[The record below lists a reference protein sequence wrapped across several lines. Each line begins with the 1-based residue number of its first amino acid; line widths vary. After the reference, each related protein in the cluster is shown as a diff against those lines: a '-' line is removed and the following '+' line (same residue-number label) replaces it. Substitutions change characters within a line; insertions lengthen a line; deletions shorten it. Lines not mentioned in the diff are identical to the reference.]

1 MPKGIYAA
9 ASAMVVETRAQE
21 VNARN
26 LANQQTPGYR
36 EESVRRNSFAN
47 ILRTQGRNENIAG
60 DGGAGV
66 LPAGSY
72 YSFTEGQLEPTAAPY
87 DLGLRGEG
95 FYRVR
100 DDQGRVLLTRAAHF
114 MPDTQGRLVTPQGWV
129 VEGQRGAIT
138 VPANARRIVVDTTG
152 RVTAETIEN
161 GVAQQTVIDQLRV
174 VTVADTRRLTPLNG
188 QYFDPTDQAMSDAT
202 KYQVAQ
208 GNLEKANLE
217 PLEQMVEMIAVSRR
231 YDAAQRAL
239 KEQAN
244 VGGGLS
250 ELLRGGA

>member
-9 ASAMVVETRAQE
+9 ASAMVIETRAQE
-21 VNARN
+21 INARN

-36 EESVRRNSFAN
+36 EESVRRNSFADVM
-47 ILRTQGRNENIAG
+47 RSQGHNEDIAG

-72 YSFTEGQLEPTAAPY
+72 FSFSEGQLEPTAAPY
-87 DLGLRGEG
+87 DLALRGEG

-114 MPDTQGRLVTPQGWV
+114 MPDAQGRLVTAQGWV
-129 VEGQRGAIT
+129 VEGQGGAIT
-138 VPANARRIVVDTTG
+138 VPANAQRIIVDPTG
-152 RVTAETIEN
+152 RVMAETVEN
-161 GVAQQTVIDQLRV
+161 GAPQRAVIDQLRV
-174 VTVADTRRLTPLNG
+174 VTVADTRQLVPLNG
-188 QYFDPTDQAMSDAT
+188 QYFDPANQAMSDAT

-208 GNLEKANLE
+208 GNLEKANFE
-217 PLEQMVEMIAVSRR
+217 PLEQMVEMIAVHRR

-244 VGGGLS
+244 LGGGLS

>member
-21 VNARN
+21 INARN

-36 EESVRRNSFAN
+36 EESVRRNSFAEA
-47 ILRTQGRNENIAG
+47 LRAQGKTEDVGG

-72 YSFTEGQLEPTAAPY
+72 FSFTEGQLEQTSSPY
-87 DLGLRGEG
+87 DLAIRGEG

-100 DDQGRVLLTRAAHF
+100 DDQGRLLLTRAGHF
-114 MPDTQGRLVTPQGWV
+114 TPDSQGRLATPQGWL
-129 VEGQRGAIT
+129 VEGQGGPIT
-138 VPANARRIVVDTTG
+138 IPPDARRVSVDSTG
-152 RVTAETIEN
+152 RVMIETLQN
-161 GVAQQTVIDQLRV
+161 GIPQQTALDQLRV
-174 VTVADTRRLTPLNG
+174 VKVADTKQLLPLNG
-188 QYFDPTDQAMSDAT
+188 QYFDPVDQAVTDAT
-202 KYQVAQ
+202 GYQVAQ
-208 GNLEKANLE
+208 GHLEKANME
-217 PLEQMVEMIAVSRR
+217 PLEQMVAMIAVQRR

-244 VGGGLS
+244 VGGSLS
-250 ELLRGGA
+250 ELLRGGS

>member
-21 VNARN
+21 INARN

-36 EESVRRNSFAN
+36 EETVRRNSFADV
-47 ILRTQGRNENIAG
+47 LRANGNREDISG

-72 YSFTEGQLEPTAAPY
+72 FSFSEGQLEPTAAPF
-87 DLGLRGEG
+87 DFAIRGEG

-100 DDQGRVLLTRAAHF
+100 DDQGRVLLTRAGHF
-114 MPDTQGRLVTPQGWV
+114 MPDTQGRLATPQGWLL
-129 VEGQRGAIT
+129 EGQGGPIT
-138 VPANARRIVVDTTG
+138 VPNDARRIVVDETG
-152 RVTAETIEN
+152 RVMAETLQGGI
-161 GVAQQTVIDQLRV
+161 VQRTVVDQIRV
-174 VTVADTRRLTPLNG
+174 VTVADTKQLTPLNG
-188 QYFDPTDQAMSDAT
+188 QYFDPGEQAVTDAG
-202 KYQVAQ
+202 KYQIAQ
-208 GNLEKANLE
+208 GQLEKANLE
-217 PLEQMVEMIAVSRR
+217 PLEQMVEMIAVQRR

-244 VGGGLS
+244 LGGSLS
-250 ELLRGGA
+250 DLLRGGA

>member
-21 VNARN
+21 ITARN

-36 EESVRRNSFAN
+36 EETVRRNSFADL
-47 ILRTQGRNENIAG
+47 LRAQGNQEGIAG

-72 YSFTEGQLEPTAAPY
+72 FSFAEGQLEATSAPY
-87 DLGLRGEG
+87 DLALRGQG

-100 DDQGRVLLTRAAHF
+100 DDQGKVLLTRAGHF
-114 MPDTQGRLVTPQGWV
+114 MPDAQGRLATPQGWLL
-129 VEGQRGAIT
+129 EGQGGPIT
-138 VPANARRIVVDTTG
+138 VPPDANRIVVEPNG
-152 RVTAETIEN
+152 RVVAETKQGGTI
-161 GVAQQTVIDQLRV
+161 QQAVIDQVRV
-174 VTVADTRRLTPLNG
+174 VTVPSPSRMTPLNG
-188 QYFDPTDQAMSDAT
+188 QYFDPGEQAMTDTTAV
-202 KYQVAQ
+202 QVSQ
-208 GNLEKANLE
+208 GYLEKANLE
-217 PLEQMVEMIAVSRR
+217 PLEQMVEMIAVQRR
-231 YDAAQRAL
+231 YDASQRAL

-244 VGGGLS
+244 LGGGLS

>member
-9 ASAMVVETRAQE
+9 ASAMVLETRAQE

-36 EESVRRNSFAN
+36 EETVLRNSFAEA
-47 ILRTQGRNENIAG
+47 LRAQGRTGGVAG
-60 DGGAGV
+60 DGGTGV

-72 YSFTEGQLEPTAAPY
+72 FNFDEGQLEPTSAPF
-87 DLGLRGEG
+87 DLALRGDG

-100 DDQGRVLLTRAAHF
+100 DDQGRALLTRAAHF
-114 MPDTQGRLVTPQGWV
+114 MPDPQGRLATPQGWL
-129 VEGQRGAIT
+129 VEGQGGPIT
-138 VPANARRIVVDTTG
+138 IPADAKRVSVDEGG
-152 RVTAETIEN
+152 RVAIETIEN
-161 GVAQQTVIDQLRV
+161 GQSTTTVIDQLRV
-174 VTVADTRRLTPLNG
+174 VTVADTRQLVPLNG
-188 QYFDPTDQAMSDAT
+188 QYFDPAGQAETDAT
-202 KYQVAQ
+202 GYQVAQ
-208 GNLEKANLE
+208 GHLEKANLE
-217 PLEQMVEMIAVSRR
+217 PLEQIVEMIAVQRR

-244 VGGGLS
+244 LGGGLS